1 MQTHFSFMK
10 LIFATHNKNKL
21 DEVAKITPEHIEV
34 YSLSQIGF
42 NEDIPETEL
51 TLEGNAKLKVDAI
64 LKNKNVN
71 CFSDDSGLFVEA
83 LNGEPGVFSARYSG
97 KRDTT
102 MNNELLV
109 RNMQGAQSRS
119 AYYMSVFCLYFN
131 GTYHFFEGRLY
142 GEIASHPKGNNG
154 FGYDPIF
161 IPLKKRKTFG
171 EMRPSQKYKM
181 DHRYQAFKKI
191 RK

>member
-1 MQTHFSFMK
+1 MK
-10 LIFATHNKNKL
+10 LIFATYNKNKL
-21 DEVAKITPEHIEV
+21 DEVTKITPEHIEV
-34 YSLSQIGF
+34 FSLSQIGF

-97 KRDTT
+97 KRDTN
-102 MNNELLV
+102 MNNELLM

-161 IPLKKRKTFG
+161 IPKGYTATLG
-171 EMRPSQKYKM
+171 ELSEKIKLELSHRTRALNKM
-181 DHRYQAFKKI
+181 IDFLALNS
-191 RK
+191 